1 MAQKLI
7 AKELPILVFKV
18 GQLMFVK
25 NACVLPTACAWV
37 FPYGAAFNVA
47 TTAGK
52 APVGVFDD
60 LVQWEDDPSGLKGL
74 FVGDVHWLLGC

>member
-1 MAQKLI
+1 MAKQLI
-7 AKELPILVFKV
+7 AKELSVLVFKV

-47 TTAGK
+47 TA
-52 APVGVFDD
+52 A
-60 LVQWEDDPSGLKGL
+60 
-74 FVGDVHWLLGC
+74 